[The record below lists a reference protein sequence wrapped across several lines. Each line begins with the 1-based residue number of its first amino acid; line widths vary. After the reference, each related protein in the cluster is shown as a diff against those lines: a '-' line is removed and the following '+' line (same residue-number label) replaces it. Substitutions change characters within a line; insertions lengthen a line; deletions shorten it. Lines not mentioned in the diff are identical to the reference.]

1 MATKATVLKAELQI
15 SDMNRHYYATHS
27 LTVAQH
33 PSETEERLMIR
44 IVAFALHASERLS
57 FTRGISTEDEPDI
70 WDKDL
75 TDHITVWIDLGQP
88 DEKRIRKAC
97 GRADEVTI
105 YTYQPRNAGPWW
117 EKTGPALQRFERLN
131 VAAIDT
137 VSGNL
142 TDLCD
147 RNMALQCN
155 IQDDTIYLSSD
166 SKEVELTLR
175 FFKDARSSG
184 S

>member
-15 SDMNRHYYATHS
+15 SDMNRHYYGTHS

-44 IVAFALHASERLS
+44 IVAFALHASKRLA

-75 TDHITVWIDLGQP
+75 TDHVTVWIDLGQP

-117 EKTGPALQRFERLN
+117 EKTGPALQRFERLS

-137 VSGNL
+137 VAGNL
-142 TDLCD
+142 ADLCD

-155 IQDDTIYLSSD
+155 IQDDAVYLSSETG
-166 SKEVELTLR
+166 EVELALR
-175 FFKDARSSG
+175 FFKDARSNAS
-184 S
+184 

>member
-1 MATKATVLKAELQI
+1 MATKATVLKVELQI

-27 LTVAQH
+27 LTAAQH

-44 IVAFALHASERLS
+44 IVAFALHASERLA

-117 EKTGPALQRFERLN
+117 EKSGPSLQRFERLS

-142 TDLCD
+142 ADLCD
-147 RNMALQCN
+147 RNMALQCS
-155 IQDDTIYLSSD
+155 IQDDSVYLSSETV
-166 SKEVELTLR
+166 EVELALR
-175 FFKDARSSG
+175 YFKDARASAS
-184 S
+184 

>member
-15 SDMNRHYYATHS
+15 SDMNRHYYATHT

-33 PSETEERLMIR
+33 PSETDERLMVR
-44 IVAFALHASERLS
+44 IVAFALHASERLA

-75 TDHITVWIDLGQP
+75 TDHITTWIDLGQP

-117 EKTGPALQRFERLN
+117 EKSGPTLQRFERLS
-131 VAAIDT
+131 VAAINSI
-137 VSGNL
+137 SGNL
-142 TDLCD
+142 ADLCD

-155 IQDDTIYLSSD
+155 IQDDAIYLSSETQ
-166 SKEVELTLR
+166 EVELSLS
-175 FFKDARSSG
+175 FFKDARASAA
-184 S
+184 

>member
-1 MATKATVLKAELQI
+1 
-15 SDMNRHYYATHS
+15 
-27 LTVAQH
+27 
-33 PSETEERLMIR
+33 MIR
-44 IVAFALHASERLS
+44 IVAFALHASERLA

-117 EKTGPALQRFERLN
+117 EKTGPSLQRFERLS
-131 VAAIDT
+131 VAAIGT
-137 VSGNL
+137 VVGNL
-142 TDLCD
+142 ADLCD

-155 IQDDTIYLSSD
+155 IQDDAVYLSSETG
-166 SKEVELTLR
+166 EVELALR
-175 FFKDARSSG
+175 FFKDARSNASL
-184 S
+184 

>member
-1 MATKATVLKAELQI
+1 MATKATVLKVELQI

-33 PSETEERLMIR
+33 PSETEDRLMIR
-44 IVAFALHASERLS
+44 IVAFALHASERLA

-88 DEKRIRKAC
+88 EEKRIRKAC

-105 YTYQPRNAGPWW
+105 YTYQPRNSGPWW
-117 EKTGPALQRFERLN
+117 EKCGPALQRFERLS
-131 VAAIDT
+131 VVAIDT
-137 VSGNL
+137 VAGSL
-142 TDLCD
+142 ADLCD

-155 IQDDTIYLSSD
+155 IQDDAVYLSSETH
-166 SKEVELTLR
+166 EVELALR
-175 FFKDARSSG
+175 FLKDARTSAA
-184 S
+184 